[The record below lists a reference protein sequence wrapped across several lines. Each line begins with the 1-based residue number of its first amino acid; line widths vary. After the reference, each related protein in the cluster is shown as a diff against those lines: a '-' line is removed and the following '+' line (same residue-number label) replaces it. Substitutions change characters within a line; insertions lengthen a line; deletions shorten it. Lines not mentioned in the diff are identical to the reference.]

1 MTGYHRIYNSIYH
14 RIIQLERCPR
24 PACTGRAY
32 PLTPSN
38 AHTPGP

>member
-1 MTGYHRIYNSIYH
+1 MNSLH
-14 RIIQLERCPR
+14 TSDRALALERCPR

-32 PLTPSN
+32 AMSPCN

>member
-1 MTGYHRIYNSIYH
+1 MRTRLHVAMATV
-14 RIIQLERCPR
+14 LERCPR

-32 PLTPSN
+32 AHTPGN

>member
-1 MTGYHRIYNSIYH
+1 MNLLTTDRTLA
-14 RIIQLERCPR
+14 LERCPR

-32 PLTPSN
+32 ALNPSN

>member
-1 MTGYHRIYNSIYH
+1 MTRHTPIH
-14 RIIQLERCPR
+14 AERCPR

-32 PLTPSN
+32 PLISAN

>member
-1 MTGYHRIYNSIYH
+1 MSCPDHLIH
-14 RIIQLERCPR
+14 LERCPR

-32 PLTPSN
+32 ALSPSN

>member
-1 MTGYHRIYNSIYH
+1 MTGYHRS
-14 RIIQLERCPR
+14 IQLERCPR

-32 PLTPSN
+32 PLIPSN

>member
-1 MTGYHRIYNSIYH
+1 MSCQEYVID
-14 RIIQLERCPR
+14 LERCPQ

-32 PLTPSN
+32 PLSPSN

>member
-1 MTGYHRIYNSIYH
+1 MIRHDHIVA
-14 RIIQLERCPR
+14 LERCPQ

-32 PLTPSN
+32 ALMPSN

>member
-1 MTGYHRIYNSIYH
+1 MSRHETIH
-14 RIIQLERCPR
+14 LERCPQ